1 MTEITERICAC
12 SVPTA
17 ALLLDRSERT
27 LQRWCED
34 GTLQVVHRDAR
45 RGSRQLVN
53 LAQVLE
59 FFGPH
64 SAPDFAALIEAADAG
79 HAEAETDLG
88 LALLQEG
95 KAVAAVAFFQ
105 RAARQDHPEAMHW
118 LYRCYREGL
127 GIERD
132 ENLAMM
138 WLHKAA
144 AQGHVIAQAQTS
156 ALRDLAVQQLASG
169 AAARQA
175 G

>member
-1 MTEITERICAC
+1 MTETTERIRAC

-34 GTLQVVHRDAR
+34 RTLQVVHRDAR
-45 RGSRQLVN
+45 RGAAMVN

-59 FFGPH
+59 FFGPY
-64 SAPDFAALIEAADAG
+64 STPDFAALIEAADAG
-79 HAEAETDLG
+79 GAEAETDLG

-105 RAARQDHPEAMHW
+105 RAARQDDPEAMHW

-144 AQGHVIAQAQTS
+144 ALGHVIAQAQTS

>member
-1 MTEITERICAC
+1 MPETTERIRAC
-12 SVPTA
+12 SVPAA

-34 GTLQVVHRDAR
+34 GTLQVVHRDVR

-64 SAPDFAALIEAADAG
+64 STQDFAALIEAADAG
-79 HAEAETDLG
+79 SAEAETDLG

-105 RAARQDHPEAMHW
+105 RAARQDDPEAMHW

-144 AQGHVIAQAQTS
+144 AHRSSTVTVVS
-156 ALRDLAVQQLASG
+156 TRY
-169 AAARQA
+169 R
-175 G
+175 

>member
-1 MTEITERICAC
+1 MMRLL
-12 SVPTA
+12 VLLF
-17 ALLLDRSERT
+17 ALSGL
-27 LQRWCED
+27 
-34 GTLQVVHRDAR
+34 A
-45 RGSRQLVN
+45 
-53 LAQVLE
+53 LAQVASDERARTQTEAEAGDVDAAFMLGRMYRDGVG
-59 FFGPH
+59 GPEDQ
-64 SAPDFAALIEAADAG
+64 AEARVWLKKAADAG

>member
-1 MTEITERICAC
+1 MSETAPRVFAC

-34 GTLQVVHRDAR
+34 GTLQVVSRHVGRAN
-45 RGSRQLVN
+45 RQLVD

-59 FFGPH
+59 LFGPH
-64 SAPDFAALIEAADAG
+64 AEPDFAALIEAADAG

-88 LALLQEG
+88 LVLLQEG
-95 KAVAAVAFFQ
+95 KAAAAVAFFQ
-105 RAARQDHPEAMHW
+105 RAVRKDDPEAMHW
-118 LYRCYREGL
+118 LSRCYREGL
-127 GIERD
+127 GVGRD

-144 AQGHVIAQAQTS
+144 AHGHVIAQAQTA
-156 ALRDLAVQQLASG
+156 ALRELAVQQLGSG
-169 AAARQA
+169 AVAR
-175 G
+175 